1 MTSGRFFVAGTT
13 AIFRTR
19 HRPCERGSR
28 CHSREK
34 RKSNRLDLYCGQPRR
49 LGYAVRD
56 AILGHFLSRQSTPKR
71 LASLQ
76 RRPDARFIP
85 AFSFTHVGALHRSTL
100 HSAMNL
106 IRRNIQIKK
115 APQPGVAAGTLWRLR
130 RPNGPANLRLK
141 RGYAASNSKTNIEL
155 SIFPNPYA
163 PAFSKTGC
171 ARQFCACGTARPR
184 GCPTVSMT
192 SREHARKEVFHAEKI
207 GPSSSKE

>member
-34 RKSNRLDLYCGQPRR
+34 RKWNRLDLYCGQPRR

-56 AILGHFLSRQSTPKR
+56 AILGHFLSRQSTSKR

-76 RRPDARFIP
+76 RRPDAK
-85 AFSFTHVGALHRSTL
+85 SFYS
-100 HSAMNL
+100 SFL
-106 IRRNIQIKK
+106 IQSCGSVVPPHQIKK

-171 ARQFCACGTARPR
+171 ARQFCACGTARPH

-192 SREHARKEVFHAEKI
+192 SREHARKEVFHPEKI

>member
-1 MTSGRFFVAGTT
+1 
-13 AIFRTR
+13 
-19 HRPCERGSR
+19 
-28 CHSREK
+28 
-34 RKSNRLDLYCGQPRR
+34 
-49 LGYAVRD
+49 
-56 AILGHFLSRQSTPKR
+56 LGHFLSRQSTPKR

-76 RRPDARFIP
+76 RRPDAKSFYSSFLIQSCGSVVP
-85 AFSFTHVGALHRSTL
+85 THSSFSHAFDPPLRP
-100 HSAMNL
+100 N
-106 IRRNIQIKK
+106 KK

-171 ARQFCACGTARPR
+171 ARQFCGTARPH

-192 SREHARKEVFHAEKI
+192 SREHARKEVFHPEKI